1 MSNKL
6 GRYAL
11 YAALAAAAFFLFK
24 KCFSGDA
31 IQTQPTTLNI
41 RMEAPAT
48 VLNPYM
54 PAPGYSNFVAVRIFQ
69 TLGDFDPYSCELKP
83 QLAKSIPAMRRVTSG
98 SHQGELAY
106 DFEINDLATWDNGSP
121 VTARDVEFSL
131 KIIFH
136 PGLPTA
142 RWRGFFESV
151 KSIEFDAANPRK
163 FTVYLNKYYMLG
175 VESLC
180 QYPIF
185 PAYHYDPQGQL
196 AGIPLTDFLS
206 PEKAATLAQNP
217 AAQAFATEFQ
227 QPKYKNDPA
236 FIVGSG
242 PYKLEAMNGEQSLS
256 LVKKE
261 NWWGDKA
268 AIANPM
274 LTAYPARIVYHVVP
288 DETATENM
296 LRNEQLDLAVDISP
310 ANFRRMEKD
319 PALAAKYD
327 FTTSWTTRYT
337 RWVFNLSK
345 PKLNELAVRKALAH
359 VVNYDDFINNIQL
372 GLAQRTVGPINPRK
386 SYYAKGVPLY
396 DYNIEEAKRLL
407 AAGGWTDTNND
418 GTVDKVLDGKRVEL
432 VLEML
437 ATPTPKV
444 SELVAAS
451 LVQSAALAGV
461 KILLVSK
468 SIKEISELTR
478 AGQFETAI
486 FAAAQNGGW
495 ADMHQNYHSS
505 SLSSLGGDNRNGFAD
520 TTFDRL
526 VSFIRSTEDTLAR
539 LPAYAQAQQILHDQV
554 PEVFLYSAD
563 YRFIAAK
570 KYAYVISPNRPGY
583 YEQMFKLK

>member
-1 MSNKL
+1 MSNNW

-24 KCFSGDA
+24 KCFSDET
-31 IQTQPTTLNI
+31 IVTQPTTLNI

-69 TLGDFDPYSCELKP
+69 TLGDFDPYSCVLKP
-83 QLAKSIPAMRRVTSG
+83 QLAKSIPEMRRVTDG
-98 SHQGELAY
+98 PHKGELAY
-106 DFEINDLATWDNGSP
+106 DFEINPLAEWPNGTQ
-121 VTARDVEFSL
+121 VTGRDVEFSL
-131 KIIFH
+131 KLIFH
-136 PGLPTA
+136 PSLPTA
-142 RWRGFFESV
+142 RWRGFFEYV
-151 KSIEFDAANPRK
+151 KSIDFDPTNPRK
-163 FTVYLNKYYMLG
+163 FTVYLSSYYMLG

-196 AGIPLTDFLS
+196 AGIPLTDFLD
-206 PEKAATLAQNP
+206 PAKAALLAQNP

-227 QPKYKNDPA
+227 LPKYKNDPA

-242 PYKLEAMNGEQSLS
+242 PYKLEAMNGDQSLS
-256 LVKKE
+256 LVKKP

-268 AIANPM
+268 AAANPM
-274 LTAYPARIVYHVVP
+274 LAAYPARIVYYVVT
-288 DETATENM
+288 DETAVENM
-296 LRNEQLDLAVDISP
+296 LRNEQLDIAVDVSP
-310 ANFRRMEKD
+310 VNFRRMEKD
-319 PALAAKYD
+319 PELAAKYD

-337 RWVFNLSK
+337 RWVFNLNK

-359 VVNYDDFINNIQL
+359 VVNYDDFIKNIQL
-372 GLAQRTVGPINPRK
+372 GLAQRIVGPVNPRK
-386 SYYAKGVPLY
+386 SYYGKQTPLY
-396 DYNIEEAKRLL
+396 NYDIEEAKRLL

-418 GTVDKVLDGKRVEL
+418 GTVDKMLDGKRVEL
-432 VLEML
+432 TLEML
-437 ATPTPKV
+437 ATPSPKV

-451 LVQSAALAGV
+451 IVQSAALAGV
-461 KILLVSK
+461 KILLASK
-468 SIKEISELTR
+468 SIKEISDQTR

-495 ADMHQNYHSS
+495 ADMYQNYHSA

-526 VSFIRSTEDTLAR
+526 VAFIRVTEDTLAR
-539 LPAYAQAQQILHDQV
+539 FPAYAQAQQILHDQV

-563 YRFIAAK
+563 YRIIVAK

-583 YEQMFKLK
+583 YEQMFRLK